1 MCSLGKIV
9 PVQME
14 MFSSQSLLESFA
26 LDDQGTTGRGRNGR
40 MTGVRVA
47 LLSPK
52 HAQLTW
58 EPAERAVRYTN
69 YVNCLVEVKR
79 RG

>member
-1 MCSLGKIV
+1 
-9 PVQME
+9 
-14 MFSSQSLLESFA
+14 
-26 LDDQGTTGRGRNGR
+26 

-58 EPAERAVRYTN
+58 EPAERAVRYKVRT
-69 YVNCLVEVKR
+69 LVVGKANEFQAVAEV
-79 RG
+79 